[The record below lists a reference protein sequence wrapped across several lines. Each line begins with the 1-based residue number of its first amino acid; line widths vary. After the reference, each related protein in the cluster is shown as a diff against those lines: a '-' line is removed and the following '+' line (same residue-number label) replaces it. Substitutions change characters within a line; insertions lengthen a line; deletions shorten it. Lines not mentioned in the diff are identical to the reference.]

1 MTSKPKVIAS
11 LSVGSTGCDRFTT
24 DLMHGVG
31 EEGLEGAPLARRL
44 LLQTVEEVG
53 KLGVLLALRQDLQ
66 KCVVDIQP
74 RSVNRDRSRPW
85 SY

>member
-1 MTSKPKVIAS
+1 MQVNCYCAS
-11 LSVGSTGCDRFTT
+11 IRLLAQQLPISFFVPIT

-53 KLGVLLALRQDLQ
+53 KLSVLLALRQDLRMY
-66 KCVVDIQP
+66 VDIHSNKVSQY
-74 RSVNRDRSRPW
+74 R
-85 SY
+85 

>member
-1 MTSKPKVIAS
+1 
-11 LSVGSTGCDRFTT
+11 
-24 DLMHGVG
+24 MHGVS

-74 RSVNRDRSRPW
+74 RSVIIDR
-85 SY
+85 